1 LGRGSIK
8 EQKVTCRWGERAF
21 LEEGLYRGVEE
32 ISQHGKGEL
41 AEKEN
46 FPQEDMSLG
55 RGEAMARDVL
65 HS

>member
-1 LGRGSIK
+1 MRIPWGGAPSSS
-8 EQKVTCRWGERAF
+8 RWGEGAF
-21 LEEGLYRGVEE
+21 LEGLYRGVEE
-32 ISQHGKGEL
+32 ISQHGKGVL

-55 RGEAMARDVL
+55 RGEATARDVL